1 MARVVICVIVVN
13 MSYPCI
19 GIVISVI
26 LFIIVGAAFL
36 QIALIVNSANVI
48 MLKIWC
54 IDIFTIV

>member
-1 MARVVICVIVVN
+1 MARVVIGVIVVN